1 MSLHIFVRPVISALF
16 YELGCGSKDQMI
28 PNYLCLFS
36 HIFVFQKVGQPRPL
50 FVYFR
55 SFQMQIFTEKSI
67 GVSRIRTRIVEVE
80 GEHADHLTTT
90 RPLILFVPA
99 HL

>member
-1 MSLHIFVRPVISALF
+1 
-16 YELGCGSKDQMI
+16 
-28 PNYLCLFS
+28 
-36 HIFVFQKVGQPRPL
+36 
-50 FVYFR
+50 
-55 SFQMQIFTEKSI
+55 MQIFTEKSI

-99 HL
+99 HLWLNAYKSSYFTNSWMFTPLSLVKKQFIP